1 MIYIYIYVHFSTAA
15 EDAPLLFR
23 GAHLKVTMAAMLSLL
38 PPLKSSK
45 CSSQAIVQTLEL
57 SGYVI
62 KLRGCLSGLLFNC
75 PIVVVGDGGGQAKSL
90 QPVDGIKHEWVMF
103 ISQRLQKTPR
113 FFFAGHT

>member
-1 MIYIYIYVHFSTAA
+1 MIYIYVHFSTAA

-75 PIVVVGDGGGQAKSL
+75 PIPKLPNLSSVKNNRIMDVNRVVAFEHEAIVGQARDL
-90 QPVDGIKHEWVMF
+90 ELCQ
-103 ISQRLQKTPR
+103 
-113 FFFAGHT
+113 